1 MELDDFFYEFI
12 TPVIN
17 IYKSPYIPKSST
29 ILKSYYNLNLFKS
42 FTNKEWITILVY
54 LILGPIVFYLIDFIT
69 KIVLKNKAK
78 DLKKDI

>member
-1 MELDDFFYEFI
+1 MALAFPDIFFNPGYLKQAQNIEEQFKLIFDDF
-12 TPVIN
+12 
-17 IYKSPYIPKSST
+17 
-29 ILKSYYNLNLFKS
+29 YNLNLFKS